1 MHDLHTSWQ
10 HSVSPP
16 YALVANY
23 DHPLAYVLHLFLPTY
38 LPAVFF
44 RFHLLT
50 YHIYLAIVSIEETFA
65 YSGYNALPNGFILG
79 GIARR
84 QERHLM
90 GDGKGNYGCFG
101 LVDLVI
107 GTSLGDDMLDDIR
120 EEAEKKQGREKG
132 RGKSRGFSRRA
143 KR

>member
-1 MHDLHTSWQ
+1 M
-10 HSVSPP
+10 
-16 YALVANY
+16 
-23 DHPLAYVLHLFLPTY
+23 
-38 LPAVFF
+38 
-44 RFHLLT
+44 
-50 YHIYLAIVSIEETFA
+50 SIEETFA